1 MLAPSILAS
10 VTNSRRFDILD
21 PSLNAIEQLPFAA
34 HCALLGCPPC
44 LRPPVHHVS
53 GTYSPRRL
61 ARRRLA
67 AEPPNPQNSLLTRHP
82 CKPPIRRRGRAP
94 IQPAGTPALR
104 RSHMIF

>member
-61 ARRRLA
+61 ARRRPAPAPCDAKEDATESAFVWRRDA
-67 AEPPNPQNSLLTRHP
+67 A
-82 CKPPIRRRGRAP
+82 KPDEMRRPTSRAV
-94 IQPAGTPALR
+94 AECALQR
-104 RSHMIF
+104 